1 MKINIYKNK
10 LQVIK
15 SLMNV
20 FDSSFDFRILKGI
33 VRGKLAGD
41 HIGGIISLFPFI
53 HNC

>member
-1 MKINIYKNK
+1 MKITIYKNK

-41 HIGGIISLFPFI
+41 HIGGIISLFPFN
-53 HNC
+53 HKC